1 VNEYARSDFDTDDDG
16 LETVQPKPRPG
27 NESQSSAS
35 SPPPE
40 PLRIVCPTKFQ
51 GMDPPPRSWIVPE
64 WIPFGVV
71 TGLYGDGGV
80 GKSLIAQQLQTATA
94 LGSAWLGLPVMR
106 AASLGVYCEDDDDE
120 LWRRQCAINAD
131 YGIDHEELNAM
142 RWVSRLG
149 EDNLLMTF
157 TRNGVGELTKFHKQ
171 VLETA
176 IDLRIRLVII
186 DTVADTFGGNE
197 NDRSQVRQFVQ
208 RALGQIALKIDGSLI
223 CCAHPSRTG
232 LSTGSGD
239 SGSTGW
245 NNAFRSRIYLR
256 NPEPNPNEP
265 PDPMARI
272 IERKKAN
279 YASRNDEIKLHWQNG
294 VIVPDGASTTAGNST
309 FGKLD
314 AKDVFLM
321 LLREMTDQSRHV
333 SSSSRAGNYAP
344 REFEKLPS
352 DHRYGFRRAD
362 FERAMNMLFRDEKIR
377 NAPYGRKGDE
387 RTKIVAADNGEA

>member
-1 VNEYARSDFDTDDDG
+1 MTTPWKTFRRSRG
-16 LETVQPKPRPG
+16 PG
-27 NESQSSAS
+27 NESQSPDS

-51 GMDPPPRSWIVPE
+51 GMDPPSRRWIVPE

-80 GKSLIAQQLQTATA
+80 GKSLIAQQLQTGAA
-94 LGSAWLGLPVMR
+94 LGSAWLGLPVMG

-131 YGIDHEELNAM
+131 CCIDHDVLSAM
-142 RWVSRLG
+142 RWMSRLG

-157 TRNGVGELTKFHKQ
+157 TRNGVGELTRFHKQ
-171 VLETA
+171 VLEA
-176 IDLRIRLVII
+176 ALDLKIRLLII

-208 RALGQIALKIDGSLI
+208 RALGQIALKIDGAVI
-223 CCAHPSRTG
+223 CCAHPSRAG
-232 LSTGSGD
+232 LQSGSGD

-256 NPEPNPNEP
+256 NPEPDPNEP

-294 VIVPDGASTTAGNST
+294 VIVPDGASTAGKTA
-309 FGKLD
+309 FGRLD
-314 AKDVFLM
+314 ATDVFLA
-321 LLREMTDQSRHV
+321 LLREMTNQRRPV
-333 SSSSRAGNYAP
+333 SSSAEPATTPLASSKNCRATIAMA
-344 REFEKLPS
+344 FEGPTS
-352 DHRYGFRRAD
+352 
-362 FERAMNMLFRDEKIR
+362 N
-377 NAPYGRKGDE
+377 GR
-387 RTKIVAADNGEA
+387 